1 MLCTVCNHPNHH
13 DIDQALLAGSI
24 TLAALSQN
32 YGPSLSALWR
42 HKKHLQKKMRRAE
55 KRLEDNLRQGYLFK
69 FNNFLEVATD
79 TVKTAGADGNSRLVL
94 QAVRE
99 GTRILNFMTKL
110 DAKMDQDTVYHLLA
124 SPQWTTQSSILPTDP
139 QKIQRYLL
147 IMPKNLYSLFP
158 FPYSLASAAIH
169 FCRRRCP
176 SLCMSTK
183 KTGTKGTANSVEAIM
198 PPKTTV
204 PMAL

>member
-1 MLCTVCNHPNHH
+1 MPICTVCNHPNHH
-13 DIDQALLAGSI
+13 DIDQALLAGGV
-24 TLAALSQN
+24 TLSTLSQN

-110 DAKMDQDTVYHLLA
+110 
-124 SPQWTTQSSILPTDP
+124 
-139 QKIQRYLL
+139 
-147 IMPKNLYSLFP
+147 
-158 FPYSLASAAIH
+158 
-169 FCRRRCP
+169 
-176 SLCMSTK
+176 
-183 KTGTKGTANSVEAIM
+183 
-198 PPKTTV
+198 
-204 PMAL
+204 